1 MSNDYEIYE
10 PTYTHE
16 QKDMKQ
22 HRFYI
27 DDVIYV
33 LMQMRKDGYRYASLD
48 VIEECQDDD
57 DSPYYACMF
66 LTADDGGGYIGC
78 DYEQV
83 CEVPGE
89 EIDEY
94 AFRGKCKPPYRMAIE
109 FSEIEAP
116 EE

>member
-1 MSNDYEIYE
+1 MQIMSKDYEIYE

-16 QKDMKQ
+16 QKEICQ

-27 DDVIYV
+27 DDIIYV
-33 LMQMRKDGYRYASLD
+33 LMQMRKDGYRYATLD
-48 VIEECQDDD
+48 VIEECQDDNEA
-57 DSPYYACMF
+57 PCYACMF

-83 CEVPGE
+83 CEVPYQELSQYGFQGME
-89 EIDEY
+89 
-94 AFRGKCKPPYRMAIE
+94 KPPFRMSFE
-109 FSEIEAP
+109 FEDA